1 MRATAYI
8 RIHRPEHP
16 DCDDDGDLEIVITG
30 AISGGEEASHDSPG
44 YAPDVDVDQGPY
56 ELDEGRKPARYV
68 VTELDL
74 REEARAAAALL
85 EANAD
90 DYDPP
95 DRDEGLADYKWDQER
110 DRRMTEGT

>member
-85 EANAD
+85 EAGDD

-95 DRDEGLADYKWDQER
+95 DRG
-110 DRRMTEGT
+110 DRRSEIEWGDTHNRRRMG